1 MPESGNEAAGPLGG
15 VGEDSEAPSGASVPT
30 TQLELDDENLVDW
43 AGAVR
48 TLRELQQ
55 AATVV
60 KLDIPP
66 YAKAM
71 KLLDSVYGRPLTDDQ
86 AVTLASQYAVLAGVD
101 AALAAAGVPDG
112 VISRITGR
120 NMEEYL

>member
-1 MPESGNEAAGPLGG
+1 MPESGNEAAGGR
-15 VGEDSEAPSGASVPT
+15 GEDSEAPSGASVPA

-48 TLRELQQ
+48 TLRELQH
-55 AATVV
+55 AATEV

-101 AALAAAGVPDG
+101 AALEVAGVPED
-112 VISRITGR
+112 VIARIKGR
-120 NMEEYL
+120 GHGH